1 MTTAFKQYL
10 QLYEIDP
17 VKLSMLAQV
26 RYGTVY
32 NAQKGNPIT
41 PENAEKIRQAV
52 FQSTGV
58 PYVGSFVLIEESPSP
73 EQFPTLRVKQFPRES
88 QCKAAS

>member
-1 MTTAFKQYL
+1 MTTAFEQYL

-17 VKLSMLAQV
+17 VRLSTLAHV

-41 PENAEKIRQAV
+41 PENAQKIRDAV
-52 FQSTGV
+52 LQFTGV
-58 PYVGSFVLIEESPSP
+58 PYVGSFALIELNDKPNE
-73 EQFPTLRVKQFPRES
+73 EQFPTIRVKQFP
-88 QCKAAS
+88 KN